1 MRLTSSV
8 KGDYLRA
15 KYDVII
21 GWGAKKEFLAVY
33 NEEILQID
41 ILVDGKN
48 NNVGNSLKGVV
59 VQDISVIRKYRDSK
73 NILVVIYPNIEDEI
87 IQQIKTELPNAD
99 TVCARLVKSDYF
111 KSSYSSNGEDRIMF
125 DYISGITNNITYVDI
140 GVCHPVTRNNTF
152 LFYDMGYKNGLLIEP
167 NVFMCDLAHH
177 YRPENRIAN
186 CGVSGNQNDKILK
199 YYYREHA
206 PGLNT
211 FKYEWTLA
219 HNGAEWKVREVPV
232 VNINNILAEN
242 FTDRQIS
249 VVDIDTEGMD
259 FELLTALDTNYFNI
273 EMICVEKSS
282 LFDINTLMKN
292 KGYKILD
299 ETKENYIYI
308 SEKRG
313 NVYEF

>member
-111 KSSYSSNGEDRIMF
+111 KSSYSS
-125 DYISGITNNITYVDI
+125 S
-140 GVCHPVTRNNTF
+140 
-152 LFYDMGYKNGLLIEP
+152 
-167 NVFMCDLAHH
+167 
-177 YRPENRIAN
+177 
-186 CGVSGNQNDKILK
+186 
-199 YYYREHA
+199 
-206 PGLNT
+206 
-211 FKYEWTLA
+211 
-219 HNGAEWKVREVPV
+219 
-232 VNINNILAEN
+232 
-242 FTDRQIS
+242 
-249 VVDIDTEGMD
+249 
-259 FELLTALDTNYFNI
+259 
-273 EMICVEKSS
+273 
-282 LFDINTLMKN
+282 
-292 KGYKILD
+292 
-299 ETKENYIYI
+299 
-308 SEKRG
+308 
-313 NVYEF
+313 